1 MAKIVGMY
9 ENADLYA
16 RVQFD
21 TQALVDDGRLRA
33 GTSVVADFDIPA
45 ENIIV
50 TRLHASIDGYDGDVL
65 AKRSLVSLR
74 VDDSVVYERPLDA
87 LTRSPGAEVEER
99 LVRLERQMGLLL
111 EAQAQGHLWVPE
123 KENRWTSLCRLAVP
137 ALVKRGQAL
146 QARLVLLEDV
156 PLHELPAPRVN
167 LSVFGIKKREVL

>member
-1 MAKIVGMY
+1 MAKIVGIY
-9 ENADLYA
+9 ETVDLHR

-21 TQALVDDGRLRA
+21 TQAFVNDGRLRA
-33 GTSVVADFDIPA
+33 GTSFVADFDIPS
-45 ENIIV
+45 ENIVV

-74 VDDSVVYERPLDA
+74 LEDNVFCERPLDA

-99 LVRLERQMGLLL
+99 LARLEHQMGLLL
-111 EAQAQGHLWVPE
+111 EAQAQGHPVVPQ
-123 KENRWTSLCRLAVP
+123 KGNRWTSLCHLAVP
-137 ALVKRGQAL
+137 ALVERGQAL

-167 LSVFGIKKREVL
+167 LSVFGLKKRAVL